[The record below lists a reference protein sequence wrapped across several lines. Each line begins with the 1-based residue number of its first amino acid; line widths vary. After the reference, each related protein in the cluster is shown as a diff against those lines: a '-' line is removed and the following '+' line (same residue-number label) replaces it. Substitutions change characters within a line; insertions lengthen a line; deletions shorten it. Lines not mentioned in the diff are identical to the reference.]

1 MGEIVPLPSDN
12 EDGER
17 TFSDPLTEEDG
28 PDGMVVESVDEVI
41 GEVFAEQ
48 DTTQPEET
56 LLAQTVKEAVI
67 HLSEGD

>member
-1 MGEIVPLPSDN
+1 MA
-12 EDGER
+12 
-17 TFSDPLTEEDG
+17 LTGWLSSQQLTIE
-28 PDGMVVESVDEVI
+28 VIDEV
-41 GEVFAEQ
+41 VLEQ